1 MFRDGALIDVAQDH
15 ALHHLHV
22 TGLFDLGLV
31 SRAAPR
37 CASSAWETKAA
48 FRQTST
54 SP

>member
-1 MFRDGALIDVAQDH
+1 VFRDGALIDVAQDH

-31 SRAAPR
+31 FKGGTA
-37 CASSAWETKAA
+37 TKAA